1 MADRLN
7 GLIATL
13 ERGDVAF
20 GAWLQNGD
28 FAAAQGAGDSSADFV
43 FVDMEHTGFGFAE
56 LGHSLQWLLSRRTA
70 SRRPAPASPIVR
82 TPVTADDRAPWV
94 HKQTLDYGAMGL
106 LLAQASRPDD
116 VREVV
121 QSMRYPRPGDDGPTG
136 RRGALPGTAMRYL
149 GIDSPEEYFARAD
162 LWPLSPRGELMLVLL
177 VESVQAWENIDELV
191 AVPGVGA
198 VLWGPGD
205 GLVSLGIHTFDV
217 ADPVLDPYRAA
228 VVASC
233 KAAGVPVGNPAATD
247 LHRAIDEGF
256 DFISTPDWDE
266 PTIAAARA
274 YARARRQS

>member
-1 MADRLN
+1 MSDRVN

-28 FAAAQGAGDSSADFV
+28 YAAAQRAGDSSADFV

-56 LGHSLQWLLSRRTA
+56 LGHTLQWLVSRRTA
-70 SRRPAPASPIVR
+70 AQHPAPASPIVR
-82 TPVTADDRAPWV
+82 TPVTADDRAAWV

-121 QSMRYPRPGDDGPTG
+121 QSMRYPQPAEGGSVG

-149 GIDSPEEYFARAD
+149 GIHSPEEYFARAD
-162 LWPLSPRGELMLVLL
+162 LWPLHPQGELMLVLL
-177 VESVQAWENIDELV
+177 VESVEAWQNIDELV

-205 GLVSLGIHTFDV
+205 GLVSLGIRSFDV
-217 ADPVLDPYRAA
+217 TDRALDPYRAA

-256 DFISTPDWDE
+256 DFLSTPRWDE
-266 PTIAAARA
+266 NRIADARA
-274 YARARRQS
+274 YASRHR

>member
-1 MADRLN
+1 MPGRVN
-7 GLIATL
+7 GLIAAL
-13 ERGDVAF
+13 EKGDVAF

-28 FAAAQGAGDSSADFV
+28 YSAAQRAGDSSADFV
-43 FVDMEHTGFGFAE
+43 IVDMEHTGFGFTE
-56 LGHSLQWLLSRRTA
+56 LGHTMQWLLSRRT
-70 SRRPAPASPIVR
+70 SHRRPAPASPIVR
-82 TPVTADDRAPWV
+82 TPVTADDRAAWV

-121 QSMRYPRPGDDGPTG
+121 QSMRYPQASDNGPVG

-149 GIDSPEEYFARAD
+149 GIDSHEEYFARAD
-162 LWPLSPRGELMLVLL
+162 LWPLNPHGELMLVLL
-177 VESVQAWENIDELV
+177 VESVDAWQNIDELV

-233 KAAGVPVGNPAATD
+233 KAAGIPVGNPAATD
-247 LHRAIDEGF
+247 LQRAIDEGF
-256 DFISTPDWDE
+256 DFISTPDWNE
-266 PTIAAARA
+266 TRIAEART
-274 YARARRQS
+274 YARARPNG